1 MTKTVF
7 FAFSGTRRR
16 MYAGP
21 LGPHVDEFIVW
32 LQQQHYTQ
40 HSIRCKIRVIADFS
54 RWLNRRHLGAD
65 AADAE
70 RVRHFLEH
78 RERTSGCTPGDFSA
92 LRQMADVLVRK
103 QLLHQWSVAPA
114 LSELEQV
121 AQAFRTHLLQDQGLR
136 PSTPTCYIRHISRFL
151 RERFEDGFARFDG
164 LGSADVIG
172 FIRRDTQGQSYS
184 RAQQTLTAMNA
195 FLRYLRLRGLIAVDL
210 AACVPKAAHWSLAQ
224 LPVFLRAD
232 QITRV
237 LKRCDRKSAIG
248 RRDYA
253 VLLLL
258 ARLGLRAGEVAA
270 LTLDQ
275 IDWPHGVL
283 TLRGK
288 GGQWTQMPLPQDV
301 GEAIVDYLR
310 VGRPLCAD
318 RHLFV
323 RVKAPRRGFLGATPI
338 SIIASRALSRA
349 RIIHPR
355 TGAHVF
361 RHALATEMLRQGASL
376 SEIGRLLRHKHPD
389 TTRIY
394 AKVDLTALQDLAMP
408 WPGGAR

>member
-1 MTKTVF
+1 MSKTGF
-7 FAFSGTRRR
+7 FAFVGTRRR

-32 LQQQHYTQ
+32 LQQQHYTD
-40 HSIRCKIRVIADFS
+40 HSIRCKIRVVADFS
-54 RWLNRRHLGAD
+54 RWLSRRHLGAD
-65 AADAE
+65 AADSE
-70 RVRHFLEH
+70 RVRRFLEH

-92 LRQMADVLVRK
+92 LRQVADLLLRK
-103 QLLHQWSVAPA
+103 QILEQWSVVSPS
-114 LSELEQV
+114 SERDQLEQ
-121 AQAFRTHLLQDQGLR
+121 AFCTHLLQDQGLR
-136 PSTPTCYIRHISRFL
+136 PTTPACYIRHISRFL
-151 RERFEDGFARFDG
+151 RELFESGPVRFNG
-164 LGSADVIG
+164 LSSADIIG
-172 FIRRDTQGQSYS
+172 FIKRETQGQSYS
-184 RAQQTLTAMNA
+184 RAQQTLTAMKA

-210 AACVPKAAHWSLAQ
+210 AACVPKAANWALAQ

-232 QITRV
+232 QVTLV

-301 GEAIVDYLR
+301 GEAIADYLR
-310 VGRPLCAD
+310 HGRPLCAD
-318 RHLFV
+318 RHVFV
-323 RVKAPRRGFLGATPI
+323 RVKAPRRGFHGATPI
-338 SIIASRALSRA
+338 SIIAARALSRA
-349 RIIHPR
+349 RIDHPH

-376 SEIGRLLRHKHPD
+376 SEIGRLLRHQHPD

-394 AKVDLTALQDLAMP
+394 AKVDLTALRDLAMP